1 MEKSTETIEAILEAY
16 QQADDDATEI
26 LSYIN
31 SISKPVELKESSLPS
46 LVKNLEN
53 KESDVT
59 KKYMSYASIVEGT
72 VAAAVGTSVTTGM
85 FSSGLATGGTMAV
98 GGLGLGMITG
108 LNIVS
113 IPALALPLAL
123 KMLRN
128 AKVKRYQK
136 DNQESMRQKKK
147 KLEEGKKKLTIWISN
162 LQQRVT
168 ELDEIMHKD
177 MSNKFTEYKEI
188 CTRYFNTD

>member
-1 MEKSTETIEAILEAY
+1 
-16 QQADDDATEI
+16 
-26 LSYIN
+26 
-31 SISKPVELKESSLPS
+31 
-46 LVKNLEN
+46 
-53 KESDVT
+53 
-59 KKYMSYASIVEGT
+59 
-72 VAAAVGTSVTTGM
+72 M
-85 FSSGLATGGTMAV
+85 FSIGLATGGTMAV

-113 IPALALPLAL
+113 ISALALPLAL

-147 KLEEGKKKLTIWISN
+147 LEEGKKKLTIWISN

-168 ELDEIMHKD
+168 ELDEIIHKD
-177 MSNKFTEYKEI
+177 MCNKFTEYKEK
-188 CTRYFNTD
+188 TKKFA

>member
-59 KKYMSYASIVEGT
+59 KKYMSYASIVGGT

-85 FSSGLATGGTMAV
+85 FSSGLATGGAMAV